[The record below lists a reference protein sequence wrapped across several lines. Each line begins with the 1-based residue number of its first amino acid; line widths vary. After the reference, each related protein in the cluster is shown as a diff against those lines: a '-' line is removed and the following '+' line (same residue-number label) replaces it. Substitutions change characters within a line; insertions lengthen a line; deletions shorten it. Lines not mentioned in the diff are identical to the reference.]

1 MIETRSASTALNKHK
16 CLQQFFKWLVL
27 DEEEIDRSPMERVRQ
42 PKHAEEADPDPHR
55 RRDTSKLLDA
65 CKGKS
70 FVDLRDEAI
79 IRLFYNTGARLSEV
93 GNLQLDDVDLHGETV
108 RFHGKG
114 AKDRRVRIGPKT
126 GRAISRY
133 LRARAEPP
141 RSRPARTCGWPNA
154 AAGRSP
160 PNGIKI
166 RLKHARP
173 LAGVADVHAHRWR
186 HSFAHEWKLAGG
198 DTGDLM
204 LLLGWTLRRH
214 APPLRRQRRRRTRPT
229 DPGTARHRRARIAR
243 SVCLIGAEVATLFEF
258 ARIGDIRRTRNPVA
272 LRRTTRTAFPQF
284 RGRKRW
290 YAQCANGP
298 QRANRARAGSNPRPD
313 TTHNCAP
320 SGRLSLAVDVFVGD

>member
-1 MIETRSASTALNKHK
+1 
-16 CLQQFFKWLVL
+16 
-27 DEEEIDRSPMERVRQ
+27 MERVRQ
-42 PKHAEEADPDPHR
+42 PKTPKKLIPILTVDETR
-55 RRDTSKLLDA
+55 KLLAA
-65 CKGKS
+65 CKGKA

-79 IRLFYNTGARLSEV
+79 IRLFYNTGGRLSEV
-93 GNLQLDDVDLHGETV
+93 GNLLLDDVDLHGETV

-114 AKDRRVRIGPKT
+114 AKDRRVRFGPKT
-126 GRAISRY
+126 GRALSRY
-133 LRARAEPP
+133 LRARAGRK
-141 RSRPARTCGWPNA
+141 RSRA
-154 AAGRSP
+154 AHLWLAERG
-160 PNGIKI
+160 G
-166 RLKHARP
+166 RP
-173 LAGVADVHAHRWR
+173 LAAERHQDPPQHARHRSPASPHVHAHRWR

-214 APPLRRQRRRRTRPT
+214 APPLRRQRRRRTGPT